1 MGTHEEER
9 TGICAKIENYF
20 EARSEEVNKPRKR
33 LFLSS
38 KQLSKMDSDLTT
50 QFFTKL
56 KKVVGTMESETAKLK
71 LSFENRHNDEDRGE

>member
-9 TGICAKIENYF
+9 TGICAKIENYS
-20 EARSEEVNKPRKR
+20 EVRSEEVDKPRRR

-38 KQLSKMDSDLTT
+38 KQLSKMDSDPTT